1 MKTYK
6 YNYFWQLWWLMLAG
20 MEIYNIYLEIKL
32 ARTSIIFVPVA
43 LLIISVVA
51 FFKFREPYIKLED
64 DSFAIKVPITLGLK
78 VQNYQLSEIRH
89 LQETKTGVEFD
100 YSGGDKKRISLNLN
114 LVNVGDR
121 KRFIEACWPHPRD
134 FSHELGQRILVCF

>member
-1 MKTYK
+1 M
-6 YNYFWQLWWLMLAG
+6 
-20 MEIYNIYLEIKL
+20 
-32 ARTSIIFVPVA
+32 ARTSKFILYPVA

-64 DSFAIKVPITLGLK
+64 DSFAIKVPITLGFK

-121 KRFIEACWPHPRD
+121 KRFIEDLEKAMKKKKPFRSRHTQ
-134 FSHELGQRILVCF
+134 EV